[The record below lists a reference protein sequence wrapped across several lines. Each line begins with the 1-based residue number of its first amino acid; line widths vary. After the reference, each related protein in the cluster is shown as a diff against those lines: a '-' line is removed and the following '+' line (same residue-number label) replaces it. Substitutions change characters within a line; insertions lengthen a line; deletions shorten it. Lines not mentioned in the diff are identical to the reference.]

1 MRCVAVDDNEKRR
14 EVVRRKT
21 AKYLMKAEK
30 LHKKHLEGED
40 EAAPDGKRW
49 DVSSNTQSW
58 SVCCARRVECPVRYR
73 LDS

>member
-1 MRCVAVDDNEKRR
+1 MRFVAVDDNEKRR

-40 EAAPDGKRW
+40 ETTPDGKRW
-49 DVSSNTQSW
+49 DVSSNAHIFC
-58 SVCCARRVECPVRYR
+58 VF
-73 LDS
+73 